1 LVEISTYNTRKPYI
15 FAAGAMRQV
24 EADLVIKLIQKHVMG
39 KVTDQGKATAK
50 GKATIQGKA
59 TAQVRR

>member
-1 LVEISTYNTRKPYI
+1 MK
-15 FAAGAMRQV
+15 QV